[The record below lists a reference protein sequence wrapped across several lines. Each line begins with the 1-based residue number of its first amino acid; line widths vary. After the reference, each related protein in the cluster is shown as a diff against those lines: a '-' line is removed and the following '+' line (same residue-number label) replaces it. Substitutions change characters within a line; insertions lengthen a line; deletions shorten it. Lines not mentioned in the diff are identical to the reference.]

1 MPEIA
6 KAPTKLNDL
15 FIMMTYMLIRYVLI
29 RYVLIRTSVPHLNLN
44 EKGSIALIKRID
56 DVLIDHRI
64 SVIMTLKNINNKW
77 GG

>member
-15 FIMMTYMLIRYVLI
+15 FIMMTYMLI